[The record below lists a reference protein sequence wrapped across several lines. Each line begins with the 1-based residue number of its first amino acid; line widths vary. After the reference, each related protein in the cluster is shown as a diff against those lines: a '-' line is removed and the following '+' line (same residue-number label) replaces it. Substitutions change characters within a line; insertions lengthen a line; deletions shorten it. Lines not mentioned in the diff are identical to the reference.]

1 MLKAHSSIKTIQII
15 NQVMKKV
22 LPIFLLLMLFCS
34 CSNKDDY
41 TITSIS
47 IDKTKL
53 ELKIG
58 ESYDFQMSH
67 FPSEAPSPRYK
78 WVTSKYFPI
87 NGPEDGYEIASID
100 QNGTIKA
107 LKEGVTIV
115 SVETIDV
122 FDPEK
127 GYPFFQSCEVTIK
140 PIVGESITL
149 SKTDLDMKPGE
160 TASLTYTISPDNA
173 TSKDVIWKTSDPKVA
188 SISYG
193 GFTSNAEIT
202 AKGQGEAT
210 ITVSLKDNPK
220 VSATCKVK
228 VGAEKLE
235 SISFEEK
242 EKTIM
247 QGESTKLNLVFT
259 PSYATNKNVQWTSS
273 NKDIAVVDK
282 EGNVT
287 GVHFG
292 ECTITAKA
300 EDGGFETACK
310 VIVKPIPVENI
321 SFPSRY
327 YDIEIGGEKQLIV
340 NFTPENAGNRNLTWS
355 SSNPI
360 AVSIDKTGKVKG
372 NTSGSSTITATSE
385 DGGHKASV
393 EIYVVEID
401 RLMNVYFPSSS
412 VVILNGYYT
421 GSISCAIRN
430 NSSHAVNLSK
440 FYVVESNTYKT
451 VLETTDM
458 SILGELKPGETKTL
472 NARLNSVYEPIF
484 RWEFEYNGNS
494 YSTWTK
500 YGDK

>member
-1 MLKAHSSIKTIQII
+1 MR
-15 NQVMKKV
+15 KV
-22 LPIFLLLMLFCS
+22 LPIFLLLMLFYS
-34 CSNKDDY
+34 CSNEDEQPAV
-41 TITSIS
+41 TSIS
-47 IDKTKL
+47 LDKTKL

-58 ESYDFQMSH
+58 ESYDFKVSH
-67 FPSEAPSPRYK
+67 FPSDAPAPQYK
-78 WVTSKYFPI
+78 WTASEYYPI
-87 NGPEDGYEIASID
+87 IGGGKGYVVASID

-127 GYPFFQSCEVTIK
+127 GIPFFQSCEVTIK
-140 PIVGESITL
+140 PIIGESITL
-149 SKTDLDMKPGE
+149 SKTDIDMKPGE
-160 TASLTYTISPDNA
+160 TVSLTYNISPDN
-173 TSKDVIWKTSDPKVA
+173 TTNKDVIWKTSDPKVA

-210 ITVSLKDNPK
+210 ITVSLKENPK
-220 VSATCKVK
+220 VYATCKIK
-228 VGAEKLE
+228 VGAAKLE
-235 SISFEEK
+235 NISFEEK

-247 QGESTKLNLVFT
+247 QGKSTKLDIVFT

-273 NKDIAVVDK
+273 NKDIATVDK

-292 ECTITAKA
+292 ECMITAKA
-300 EDGGFETACK
+300 EDGGYEAACK
-310 VIVKPIPVENI
+310 IIVKPIPVENI
-321 SFPSRY
+321 SFSSRY
-327 YDIEIGGEKQLIV
+327 YDIEIGGEKQLNVI
-340 NFTPENAGNRNLTWS
+340 FTPENAGNRNLTWS

-360 AVSIDKTGKVKG
+360 VVSVDKTGKVKG

-451 VLETTDM
+451 VLETTDI

-484 RWEFEYNGNS
+484 RWEFEYNGNT

>member
-1 MLKAHSSIKTIQII
+1 M
-15 NQVMKKV
+15 QVMKKV
-22 LPIFLLLMLFCS
+22 LPFLCLLILFIAC
-34 CSNKDDY
+34 NDNDK
-41 TITSIS
+41 TAITSIS
-47 IDKTKL
+47 LDINKMDLYVGDTYQFSVSYQPSDADKP
-53 ELKIG
+53 
-58 ESYDFQMSH
+58 DFVWGIQRS
-67 FPSEAPSPRYK
+67 SNE
-78 WVTSKYFPI
+78 
-87 NGPEDGYEIASID
+87 EIASID
-100 QNGTIKA
+100 PNGLFTA
-107 LKEGVTIV
+107 EKEGLAIVKVKAKGFGDNYLEDACTITINP
-115 SVETIDV
+115 VE
-122 FDPEK
+122 
-127 GYPFFQSCEVTIK
+127 
-140 PIVGESITL
+140 GESMTL
-149 SKTDLDMKPGE
+149 SDTNIEMNPGE
-160 TASLTYTISPDNA
+160 TTTLRYTISPDNA
-173 TSKDVIWKTSDPKVA
+173 TNKSVECKSSDPKIVD
-188 SISYG
+188 ISYG
-193 GFTSNAEIT
+193 GFTSNIEIT

-228 VGAEKLE
+228 VGAAKLE

-310 VIVKPIPVENI
+310 VIVKPIPVEGI
-321 SFPSRY
+321 SFSSRY
-327 YDIEIGGEKQLIV
+327 YYIEIGGERQLEIV
-340 NFTPENAGNRNLTWS
+340 FTPENAGNRNLTWS

-360 AVSIDKTGKVKG
+360 AVSVDKTGKVKG
-372 NTSGSSTITATSE
+372 NTSGNSTITAVSE
-385 DGGHKASV
+385 DGGYTATTD
-393 EIYVVEID
+393 IYVVEID
-401 RLMNVYFPSSS
+401 YMMNVYFPTAS
-412 VVILNGYYT
+412 VAIINGYYT
-421 GSISCAIRN
+421 GNISCAIRN
-430 NSSHAVNLSK
+430 NSSHTVNLSK
-440 FYVVESNTYKT
+440 FYVVESNTYKR